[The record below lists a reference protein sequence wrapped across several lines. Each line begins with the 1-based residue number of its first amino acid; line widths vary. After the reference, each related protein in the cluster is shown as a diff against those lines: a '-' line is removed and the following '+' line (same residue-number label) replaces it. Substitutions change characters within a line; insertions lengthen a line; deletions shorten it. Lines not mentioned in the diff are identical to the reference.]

1 MRIDKVMVARW
12 VSIVG
17 HPFILTVPLVLLPV
31 WPRSHAR
38 AMHITGVIV
47 AVVLIPLGLLI
58 WQRRASG
65 RWETVDA
72 SRRSDRPIL
81 YFSVFA
87 VMLLL
92 MGYFRFV
99 AQPPIGI
106 QRTVAIALMF
116 GVAALLNRWIKL
128 SLHLAFACFSG
139 LVLASVHLGYGLPIL
154 LLVPLLAWSRLVL
167 LRHTI
172 PEIIGGGLL
181 GLITACMMLSL
192 KW

>member
-1 MRIDKVMVARW
+1 M
-12 VSIVG
+12 SIVG
-17 HPFILTVPLVLLPV
+17 HPFILTPLLVLLPL
-31 WPRSHAR
+31 WQRSHAY
-38 AMHITGVIV
+38 AVHLTSVVV

-72 SRRSDRPIL
+72 STRSDRPIL
-81 YFSVFA
+81 YFSVFV

-92 MGYFRFV
+92 MGYSRFV
-99 AQPPIGI
+99 AHPPMGI
-106 QRTVAIALMF
+106 QRIVAITLMF

-172 PEIIGGGLL
+172 PEIIGGSLL
-181 GLITACMMLSL
+181 GLVTACIMLAGC
-192 KW
+192 